1 MLVDPMSPDVLVW
14 LVNEWG
20 SVPRAAAGEDQ
31 APYPDTEL
39 LAALLAGSG
48 VRSCPPAA
56 LTTPA
61 LRQVADRLHRVFAA
75 AELSERVDLVAGL
88 LADTPIR
95 PTLDLEQNV
104 ADRPSATW
112 QVDDASHVLLAAA
125 ALTLRHQLA
134 EHDPDRIGVCSG
146 RRCADAFIDASPAG
160 QRRFCSLTC
169 QNRTRVA
176 AWRQRQSSQPQS
188 SQPQSSQPKGSQP
201 KGSQPQSSQP
211 QSSQPQN

>member
-1 MLVDPMSPDVLVW
+1 MLVEPLYPDVLVW

-20 SVPRAAAGEDQ
+20 SVPRVAAGEDQ
-31 APYPDTEL
+31 EPYPDTDL

-75 AELSERVDLVAGL
+75 TDLGERVRLVAGL
-88 LADTPIR
+88 LAETAVR
-95 PTLDLEQNV
+95 PALELELPLDLDLEQG
-104 ADRPSATW
+104 ATAARPSATAARPSATAARPSATW
-112 QVDDASHVLLAAA
+112 QVDDAPHVLLAAA

-134 EHDPDRIGVCSG
+134 EHDPARIGVCSG

-188 SQPQSSQPKGSQP
+188 P
-201 KGSQPQSSQP
+201 
-211 QSSQPQN
+211 QPQN

>member
-1 MLVDPMSPDVLVW
+1 MLVEPLYPDVLVW

-20 SVPRAAAGEDQ
+20 SVPRVAAGEDQ
-31 APYPDTEL
+31 EPYPDTDL

-61 LRQVADRLHRVFAA
+61 LRQVADRLHHVFAA
-75 AELSERVDLVAGL
+75 ADLGERVDLVAGL
-88 LADTPIR
+88 LAETAVR
-95 PTLDLEQNV
+95 PALELDPGLDLEQSMT
-104 ADRPSATW
+104 ASRPSATW
-112 QVDDASHVLLAAA
+112 RVDDARQVLLAVA

-134 EHDPDRIGVCSG
+134 EHDPARIGVCSG

-176 AWRQRQSSQPQS
+176 AWRQRQTSQRQT
-188 SQPQSSQPKGSQP
+188 SQRQT
-201 KGSQPQSSQP
+201 
-211 QSSQPQN
+211 SQPQN

>member
-1 MLVDPMSPDVLVW
+1 MLVEPLYPDVLVW

-20 SVPRAAAGEDQ
+20 SVPRVAAGEDQ
-31 APYPDTEL
+31 EPYPDTDL

-75 AELSERVDLVAGL
+75 TDLGERVRLVAGL
-88 LADTPIR
+88 LAETAVR
-95 PTLDLEQNV
+95 PALDLELGLDLEQG
-104 ADRPSATW
+104 ATTARPSATAGRPSATW
-112 QVDDASHVLLAAA
+112 QVDDAPHVLLAAA

-134 EHDPDRIGVCSG
+134 EHDPTRIGVCSG

-176 AWRQRQSSQPQS
+176 AWRQRQSSQPQN
-188 SQPQSSQPKGSQP
+188 SQPQSP
-201 KGSQPQSSQP
+201 
-211 QSSQPQN
+211 QPQN